1 MAVAAC
7 AADTSAWYPPRLP
20 AFRSA
25 WAFEKS
31 EAAFESSVLALAAD
45 NEDEVP
51 DEDGLFDFDFDD
63 GDGVGA
69 TVGELG
75 VVVSTPPVLFK
86 VVLSRA
92 FSVAPSVGSIRTCC
106 PSTAMTYFS
115 CGCGIVFDTT

>member
-1 MAVAAC
+1 M
-7 AADTSAWYPPRLP
+7 
-20 AFRSA
+20 
-25 WAFEKS
+25 EKS

-45 NEDEVP
+45 EDAVPDEDEVPDEDAVPDEDEVP

-63 GDGVGA
+63 GEGDGA

-86 VVLSRA
+86 VVFSRA

-106 PSTAMTYFS
+106 PRTAMTYFS